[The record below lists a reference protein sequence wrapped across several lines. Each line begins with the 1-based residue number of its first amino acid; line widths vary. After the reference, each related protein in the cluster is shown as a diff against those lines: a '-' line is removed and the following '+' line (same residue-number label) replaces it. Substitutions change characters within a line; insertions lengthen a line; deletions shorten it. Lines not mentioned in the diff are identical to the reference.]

1 MYACLAVNLSNNPCK
16 QETSAQPAEGQVG
29 HHLTITFQLISNIPG
44 DNQPRRRSE
53 PHGTPAREGPSAA
66 VPAPAPRRRPRPAV
80 ALLIL

>member
-53 PHGTPAREGPSAA
+53 PHGTPARVKVHRPPCRPPPPAA
-66 VPAPAPRRRPRPAV
+66 ARAPRWRY
-80 ALLIL
+80 